1 MRSFPFLALAGIAA
15 LALNGCQ
22 AEQKPAEAK
31 TAQGEILPGSA
42 SDAMLALDS
51 VRSQPP
57 LAPIEIAT
65 GKPGKSGG
73 PGVPASDAA
82 DAEPGAVTEG
92 EAAPPA
98 AAPATAAEKAE

>member
-1 MRSFPFLALAGIAA
+1 MRSCPFLALAGIAA
-15 LALNGCQ
+15 LALTGCQ

-42 SDAMLALDS
+42 SDAMLPLDT

-65 GKPGKSGG
+65 GRPGKAAG
-73 PGVPASDAA
+73 PGASPSDAPGTEA
-82 DAEPGAVTEG
+82 SEAGEPSSAK
-92 EAAPPA
+92 PA
-98 AAPATAAEKAE
+98 AAAEKAE